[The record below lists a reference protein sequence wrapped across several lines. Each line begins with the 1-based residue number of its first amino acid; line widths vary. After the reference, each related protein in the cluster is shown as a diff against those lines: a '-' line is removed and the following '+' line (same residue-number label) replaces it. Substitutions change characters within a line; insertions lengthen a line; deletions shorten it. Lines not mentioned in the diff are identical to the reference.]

1 MEKKIVPRAWFYFR
15 MGWSLYFAF
24 IFAAI
29 NTLTVTY
36 YLAIEKYPTLQA
48 IFPSFLQYV
57 VLIVGIGIPIL
68 VVIGYFHIKKTS
80 AFRSETAIA
89 AENNPYQRRT
99 IVNTELILRLNQE
112 LIKILM
118 KNLKDEKVTNEDL
131 EKIDKI
137 ESEINK
143 ITTSRKFSNDIETKY
158 LKEIS
163 DNKY

>member
-1 MEKKIVPRAWFYFR
+1 MEIKIIPRAWFYFR

-36 YLAIEKYPTLQA
+36 FLAIEKYPTLQA

-57 VLIVGIGIPIL
+57 ILIAGIGIPIL

-80 AFRSETAIA
+80 AFRSETAVA

-99 IVNTELILRLNQE
+99 IVNTELILQLNQE
-112 LIKILM
+112 LMKILL
-118 KNLKDEKVTNEDL
+118 KNLKN
-131 EKIDKI
+131 EKITDKELEEIGKI
-137 ESEINK
+137 ESKIK
-143 ITTSRKFSNDIETKY
+143 DITTTRKFSNDIETKY

-163 DNKY
+163 ENKY

>member
-68 VVIGYFHIKKTS
+68 VVIGYLHIKKTS

-118 KNLKDEKVTNEDL
+118 KNLKDEKVTNEDS

>member
-1 MEKKIVPRAWFYFR
+1 MEKKFIPRAWFYFR

-36 YLAIEKYPTLQA
+36 FLAIEKYPVLQA

-57 VLIVGIGIPIL
+57 VLIVGMGVPIL
-68 VVIGYFHIKKTS
+68 VTIGYVHYKKTP
-80 AFRSETAIA
+80 AYRSEAAIA
-89 AENNPYQRRT
+89 AENNPYQRRS

-112 LIKILM
+112 LSRVLI
-118 KNLKDEKVTNEDL
+118 KNLKNEKLTEKDL
-131 EKIDKI
+131 EKIVSI
-137 ESEINK
+137 EKEIEK
-143 ITTSRKFSNDIETKY
+143 ITNTRKFSNDIETEY
-158 LKEIS
+158 LKKIS

>member
-1 MEKKIVPRAWFYFR
+1 MERKLVPRAWFYFR

-36 YLAIEKYPTLQA
+36 FLAIEKYPTLQA

-57 VLIVGIGIPIL
+57 ILVVGIGIPIL

-99 IVNTELILRLNQE
+99 IVNTELTLRLNQE

-118 KNLKDEKVTNEDL
+118 KNLKNEKVTDEDL
-131 EKIDKI
+131 EKIKKI
-137 ESEINK
+137 ESEIEK

-163 DNKY
+163 ENKY

>member
-68 VVIGYFHIKKTS
+68 VVIGYLHIKKTS

>member
-1 MEKKIVPRAWFYFR
+1 MERKLVPRAWFYFR

-36 YLAIEKYPTLQA
+36 FLAIEKYPTLQA

-57 VLIVGIGIPIL
+57 ILVVGIGIPIL

-163 DNKY
+163 ENKY

>member
-68 VVIGYFHIKKTS
+68 VVIGYLHIKKTS

-99 IVNTELILRLNQE
+99 IVNTELTLRLNQE

-118 KNLKDEKVTNEDL
+118 KNLKNEKVTDEDL
-131 EKIDKI
+131 EKIKKI
-137 ESEINK
+137 ESEIEK

-163 DNKY
+163 ENKY

>member
-68 VVIGYFHIKKTS
+68 VVIGYLHIKKTS

-163 DNKY
+163 ENKY

>member
-68 VVIGYFHIKKTS
+68 VVIGYLHIKKTS

-99 IVNTELILRLNQE
+99 IVNTELTLRLNQE

-118 KNLKDEKVTNEDL
+118 KNLKNEKVTDEDL
-131 EKIDKI
+131 EKIKKI
-137 ESEINK
+137 ESEIEK

>member
-1 MEKKIVPRAWFYFR
+1 MEKKLIPRAWFYFR

-36 YLAIEKYPTLQA
+36 FLAIEKYPTLQA

-68 VVIGYFHIKKTS
+68 VVIGYLHIKKTS

-118 KNLKDEKVTNEDL
+118 KNLKNEKVTNEDL
-131 EKIDKI
+131 EKINKI
-137 ESEINK
+137 ESEINE
-143 ITTSRKFSNDIETKY
+143 ITNSRKFSNDIETKY